1 MPTAP
6 RAALFVATPW
16 MLAVALGW
24 SAHPAPQPAR
34 APDLPTVLQR
44 VGRYVE
50 QYQQAFSLLVCDER
64 YVQEFQ
70 QDYREIELGSSPRV
84 QSLPIKKR
92 RLVSEFALA
101 RVEGPGDWLWQ
112 GFRDVIE
119 VDGRSVQKG
128 HNRLE
133 ALFSSSSADLIERA
147 RAIAEESARYNLGQY
162 RTINVPTLALRF
174 LALKL
179 QARQRYEKTGEETVK
194 GVWTW
199 RIAFDEQA
207 WPTVIR
213 TPEGGVVP
221 SKGIAWVDPGTG
233 RIVRT
238 QLEPQLGYQD
248 ATVIV
253 TKPEGPRDRSKIIVT
268 YAPDLRLGIW
278 VPVEMEESH
287 TTALARLTGKAT
299 YSNCR
304 RFEATARIKDEDN
317 P

>member
-1 MPTAP
+1 MSRLGCVRIGVMFSLAIAG
-6 RAALFVATPW
+6 AAIPPGQKV
-16 MLAVALGW
+16 
-24 SAHPAPQPAR
+24 
-34 APDLPTVLQR
+34 DLQTVLAR

-50 QYQQAFSLLVCDER
+50 QYQQEFSLLVCDER

-70 QDYREIELGSSPRV
+70 QAYREIELGSSLRV

-101 RVEGPGDWLWQ
+101 RVEGPGGWLWQ

-119 VDGRSVQKG
+119 VNGRSVRKER
-128 HNRLE
+128 NRLE
-133 ALFSSSSADLIERA
+133 ALFSSSPADLIERA
-147 RAIAEESARYNLGQY
+147 RAIADESARYNLGQY

-194 GVWTW
+194 GVRTW

-238 QLEPQLGYQD
+238 QLEPQHGLSGLSGHRDQAGGPSPGVEDHRNLRAGPQARHLGAGRD
-248 ATVIV
+248 GGVSHD
-253 TKPEGPRDRSKIIVT
+253 GP
-268 YAPDLRLGIW
+268 
-278 VPVEMEESH
+278 
-287 TTALARLTGKAT
+287 
-299 YSNCR
+299 C
-304 RFEATARIKDEDN
+304 
-317 P
+317 